1 MCLHITTIFPQL
13 TKIDA
18 LWDSR
23 FYNKRYFKFEE
34 NLILPYHFTHESDIC
49 KEHKMQIYIYWRA
62 YLFACNKLCMDRE
75 SSDVLCEIRL
85 LSIYIVAKSI
95 ASINHGQL
103 IMQIKFMVCSRVP
116 INAIIRLKFDD
127 HYDIA
132 RQNVFK
138 VDNSCLDIYSSRL
151 VIMIQLIISF

>member
-1 MCLHITTIFPQL
+1 
-13 TKIDA
+13 
-18 LWDSR
+18 
-23 FYNKRYFKFEE
+23 
-34 NLILPYHFTHESDIC
+34 
-49 KEHKMQIYIYWRA
+49 
-62 YLFACNKLCMDRE
+62 MDRE
-75 SSDVLCEIRL
+75 SSDILCEIRI

-116 INAIIRLKFDD
+116 INAIIRLEFDD
-127 HYDIA
+127 YYDIA

-151 VIMIQLIISF
+151 VIMIQLIIWAYKRVNTVFECLSILILYMLLSVMGIHHYWYNLSRLHYLT